1 MTRQSKRG
9 KPPNPEDVA
18 DHLHS
23 SAIGLLRALRRQDDK
38 WGLSAPRL
46 SALSVVVFGGPI
58 KLGDLARAEQVKP
71 PTMTKLVR
79 ALESARLVTRK
90 ADAVDG
96 RVAWI
101 TATEKGK
108 ELLKKGRAR
117 RVHALAARVKTLSEA
132 QVQDLEHASQLI
144 GEISKGL

>member
-1 MTRQSKRG
+1 
-9 KPPNPEDVA
+9 
-18 DHLHS
+18 
-23 SAIGLLRALRRQDDK
+23 
-38 WGLSAPRL
+38 
-46 SALSVVVFGGPI
+46 VVFAGPI

-90 ADAVDG
+90 VDAVDG

-132 QVQDLEHASQLI
+132 QVQDLDHAAQLI
-144 GEISKGL
+144 QEISRGL